1 MVRGLA
7 DNEPLPGVVVYAEKL
22 KAGVMTNS
30 SGYYSIQLPTGQY
43 QLEYRM
49 VGMRTSNRN
58 VQIYSNGSLDVNL
71 MEETNVLDEVI
82 VSADRDNV
90 VRNVRSGIEKIN
102 TQTLKRIP
110 MGLGEADVIKS
121 SLMLPGVQT
130 VGEAASGYNV
140 RGGSSDQNLI
150 LLNNAPIINSSHFFG
165 FFSAFNSDMIKDVT
179 LYKSSMPAKYGG
191 RLSSVME
198 INSLEG
204 DREK

>member
-1 MVRGLA
+1 
-7 DNEPLPGVVVYAEKL
+7 
-22 KAGVMTNS
+22 
-30 SGYYSIQLPTGQY
+30 
-43 QLEYRM
+43 
-49 VGMRTSNRN
+49 
-58 VQIYSNGSLDVNL
+58 

-121 SLMLPGVQT
+121 SLMFPGVQT

-204 DREK
+204 DREKVKVSGGVSPVTGRILVEGHSKEPVIFHYRRKGDLLRRPGNVGR